1 MKTILVYAWR
11 FWMVILG
18 TVLTLIFFLPVYIL
32 SIRKLD
38 YKYCYFFV
46 RLWAIGMF
54 YGMGFRYKLIKET
67 QQQID
72 KNQPYVIIANHTS
85 LMDIMLPCILF
96 PHHPLC
102 YVGKKELVKIP
113 IFGTVYKRVCVM
125 VDRKSA
131 RSRADVYRRC
141 AERMQEGQSIVIFPE
156 GGVPDDTSVIL
167 DQFKDG
173 AFILASKHRFPI
185 AVLTFKGLK
194 EMFPF
199 DNSKGYP
206 GVVTVFFNRILQP
219 DAKIK
224 DLKEEAF
231 NEIKHSLNS
240 SRK

>member
-1 MKTILVYAWR
+1 MKKVLVYAWR

-32 SIRKLD
+32 SIRKQD
-38 YKYCYFFV
+38 YHYCYFFV

-54 YGMGFRYKLIKET
+54 YGMGFRYKLISKT
-67 QQQID
+67 QQKID
-72 KNQPYVIIANHTS
+72 RTQPYVIIANHTS
-85 LMDIMLPCILF
+85 IMDIMLPCILF
-96 PHHPLC
+96 PQHPLC

-141 AERMQEGQSIVIFPE
+141 AERMKEGQSIVIFPE
-156 GGVPDDTSVIL
+156 GGVPDDTSIIL

-173 AFILASKHRFPI
+173 AFILASKHQFPI
-185 AVLTFKGLK
+185 AVFTFKGLK

-206 GVVTVFFNRILQP
+206 GVVKVFFNKILQP

-224 DLKEEAF
+224 ELKEQAYL
-231 NEIKHSLNS
+231 EIEQSLT
-240 SRK
+240 